1 MEMAGLKYPQ
11 SSTNVFDWY
20 IDENGEVN
28 QSATNLNAIRDDMQ
42 DHQINS
48 INTFEVLYNELILIR
63 VKKK

>member
-28 QSATNLNAIRDDMQ
+28 RSATNLNAIRDDMQ

-48 INTFEVLYNELILIR
+48 INKVLYNELILIMQ
-63 VKKK
+63 KLL